1 MHRQRSTGSTERG
14 CNSQNM
20 DKRKIAVNTGC
31 VCLII
36 LFIFGFYQLIQWDN
50 TSRRGQEEAKK
61 QKELDEAEAEEK
73 AYERAKEYMEN
84 YRISLQE
91 SMQAAGIEDIRVSYE
106 QYNQSTYSSVYNY
119 GDDDPDY
126 QYFYYELS
134 YYCDSIDSIF
144 EEATQDGNYDSFIEL
159 MERECKIKDQRP
171 VEVDGFYKIFVGDR
185 KYAVKINERDPEG
198 ELTISREYGV
208 YYRLAQGEDGYELY
222 TNRGK
227 IYPKEDM
234 EEDNESKNNAGS
246 NSNSGST
253 NRSGSSYGH
262 AGGYGSG
269 RFYGNASGSGS
280 GSTSGHS
287 SGSGSLK
294 KTDPYDVDDY
304 DDPDDFA
311 EEWAEDFGDGDYDDG
326 YDDAYDY
333 WEEEYDD

>member
-1 MHRQRSTGSTERG
+1 MHRQQSTGSTEKG

-20 DKRKIAVNTGC
+20 DKRRTAVNTGC
-31 VCLII
+31 VCLIF
-36 LFIFGFYQLIQWDN
+36 LFIFGFYKWIQWDN
-50 TSRRGQEEAKK
+50 TSRREQEEAKE
-61 QKELDEAEAEEK
+61 QKELDETAADEK
-73 AYERAKEYMEN
+73 AYEQAKEYMEN
-84 YRISLQE
+84 YRISLQK
-91 SMQAAGIEDIRVSYE
+91 SMRAAGIEDIRVCYE
-106 QYNQSTYSSVYNY
+106 QYNQRTYSSAYNFL
-119 GDDDPDY
+119 DDDPDY

-144 EEATQDGNYDSFIEL
+144 EEATKDGNYDPFVEL
-159 MERECKIKDQRP
+159 LKGECKVKDQRP
-171 VEVDGFYKIFVGDR
+171 VEGDGFYKIFVGDR

-208 YYRLAQGEDGYELY
+208 YYRIVQGEDGYELY

-227 IYPKEDM
+227 IYPRDWKRKMDP
-234 EEDNESKNNAGS
+234 KNNAVRTPIPEVLT
-246 NSNSGST
+246 SGVPMGMPADTVRAAST
-253 NRSGSSYGH
+253 EMPVDPVP
-262 AGGYGSG
+262 AVLL
-269 RFYGNASGSGS
+269 
-280 GSTSGHS
+280 GHS

-311 EEWAEDFGDGDYDDG
+311 EEWAEEFGDGDYDDG

>member
-1 MHRQRSTGSTERG
+1 
-14 CNSQNM
+14 M

-31 VCLII
+31 VCILI
-36 LFIFGFYQLIQWDN
+36 LLIFGFYKMIRWDTTN
-50 TSRRGQEEAKK
+50 RKEMEEAKQ
-61 QKELDEAEAEEK
+61 QKELDEKDAEEK
-73 AYERAKEYMEN
+73 AYVKATEYMKN
-84 YRISLQE
+84 YQVNLQK
-91 SMQAAGIEDIRVSYE
+91 SMRAAGIEDIRVSYE
-106 QYNQSTYSSVYNY
+106 QYNQRTYSSVYNFW
-119 GDDDPDY
+119 DDDPDY
-126 QYFYYELS
+126 KYFYYELS

-159 MERECKIKDQRP
+159 MERECEVKDQRP
-171 VEVDGFYKIFVGDR
+171 VELAGFYKIFVGDR

-208 YYRLAQGEDGYELY
+208 YYRLVQGEDGYELY

-227 IYPKEDM
+227 IYPKED
-234 EEDNESKNNAGS
+234 NESGNNAGS
-246 NSNSGST
+246 NSDSG
-253 NRSGSSYGH
+253 GSYGH
-262 AGGYGSG
+262 AGGSGSG
-269 RFYGNASGSGS
+269 SFYGNAGGSGS

-287 SGSGSLK
+287 SASGSLK